1 MKISQVGK
9 LFILSLMKGVSHHH
23 MGFARDSKVDRVG
36 KLYSRK
42 MGRLRVCLDF
52 KVAGTRKL

>member
-9 LFILSLMKGVSHHH
+9 AIYSELDEGSQPPSHGFCQRLKG
-23 MGFARDSKVDRVG
+23 RVG